1 MQKSRLP
8 RRLNWVD
15 WVILAV
21 LLASVLLAAW
31 WMMGR
36 RQAATPSNAIQYRIC
51 VSAVDPKIAEF
62 SGGWAALIPID
73 APVTSAN
80 GAISLGRVVGVW
92 EQAHLEAVVQD
103 GEIMFVP
110 REGVTDLYVE
120 IHADAILRE
129 GDGVR
134 VGDVRIAAAD
144 TGDFRV
150 GGYLAHGA
158 RVVRVEVIS

>member
-1 MQKSRLP
+1 MMRKNSL

-21 LLASVLLAAW
+21 LLAGVLLAAW
-31 WMMGR
+31 WFAER
-36 RQAATPSNAIQYRIC
+36 RQAATPSNVVQYRIC
-51 VSAVDPKIAEF
+51 VSAIDPQIAEV

-80 GAISLGRVVGVW
+80 GARSLGRVTNVW
-92 EQAHLEAVVQD
+92 EQVHLEAVVQD
-103 GEIMFVP
+103 GAVSFVP
-110 REGVTDLYVE
+110 REDVTDLYVE
-120 IHADAILRE
+120 IRADAILRE

-150 GGYLAHGA
+150 GGYLASGA
-158 RVVRVEVIS
+158 QVVLVEVLS